1 MRLIHLDAV
10 GGVAGDMFVAAMVDA
25 LPQIQARVLADVR
38 AVLPPGVATVDLVEG
53 MSGAIRT
60 LRFCVAPGP
69 GAADHQHH
77 QDDVKHH
84 RRHDPHG
91 VGGYTEIMAR
101 IAAAALAPDTAQHA
115 EAILTILGEA
125 EARIHNV
132 PLADVHFHEIADWDS
147 LADVVGAGSIIG
159 ALSDAV
165 WTVSDLPRGGGLVR
179 TQHGL
184 LPAPAPA
191 TVAIL
196 SGYRWRDDGVGG
208 ERVTPTGAAIVR
220 HLGTFSHDFG
230 APRLVATGTGA
241 GTRELPGMPNILR
254 ALIFE
259 TDTGSQARDRVAVIS
274 FDIDDMTGEELA
286 EAAERIRQCS
296 GVLDVS
302 MGAAVGK
309 KGRPL
314 TWARV
319 LAREDALDAVR
330 QTCLLQTSSL
340 GLRWRIEE
348 RVVLAREERRRSD
361 GMRVK
366 VATRP
371 DGSVTMKVES
381 DDLRGARD
389 LSDRRIRQR
398 DAEAG
403 EAQ

>member
-10 GGVAGDMFVAAMVDA
+10 GGVAGDMFVAAMADA

-38 AVLPPGVATVDLVEG
+38 AIAPPGVTTVELVEG
-53 MSGAIRT
+53 MSGAIQA
-60 LRFCVAPGP
+60 LRVRCGSSP
-69 GAADHQHH
+69 GAADHQHRH
-77 QDDVKHH
+77 DDVERH
-84 RRHDPHG
+84 RRHDPQG
-91 VGGYTEIMAR
+91 VGNYTEMMTR
-101 IAAAALAPDTAQHA
+101 IATAALAPGTAQRA
-115 EAILTILGEA
+115 QAILTILGEA

-147 LADVVGAGSIIG
+147 LADVVGAGSIIA
-159 ALSDAV
+159 ALGDAV
-165 WTVSDLPRGGGLVR
+165 WTVSDLPRGGGLMR

-184 LPAPAPA
+184 LPIPAPA

-196 SGYRWRDDGVGG
+196 SGYRWRDDGVDG

-220 HLGTFSHDFG
+220 HLGTISRDFG
-230 APRLVATGTGA
+230 ARRLLATGTGA

-254 ALIFE
+254 ALVFE
-259 TDTGSQARDRVAVIS
+259 TDTGSRGCDRVAVIS

-286 EAAERIRQCS
+286 EAAERIRQGS

-302 MGAAVGK
+302 MGAAIGK

-314 TWARV
+314 TWVRV
-319 LAREDALDAVR
+319 LAREDALDSVSQA
-330 QTCLLQTSSL
+330 CLLQTSSL
-340 GLRWRIEE
+340 GVRWRIEE

>member
-10 GGVAGDMFVAAMVDA
+10 GGVAGDMFVAAMADA
-25 LPQIQARVLADVR
+25 LPQVQARVLADVR
-38 AVLPPGVATVDLVEG
+38 AVAPPGVTTVELAEG
-53 MSGAIRT
+53 MSGAIRA
-60 LRFCVAPGP
+60 LRFRVGSSPD
-69 GAADHQHH
+69 AADHRRRH
-77 QDDVKHH
+77 DDVERHH
-84 RRHDPHG
+84 KHDPHG
-91 VGGYTEIMAR
+91 VGSYTEIMAR
-101 IAAAALAPDTAQHA
+101 IAAAALAPGTAQHA

-132 PLADVHFHEIADWDS
+132 PLANVHFHEIADWDS
-147 LADVVGAGSIIG
+147 LADVVGAGSVIA
-159 ALSDAV
+159 ALGDAV
-165 WTVSDLPRGGGLVR
+165 WTVSDLPRGGGLAQ

-184 LPAPAPA
+184 LPVPAPA

-220 HLGTFSHDFG
+220 HLATISRDFG
-230 APRLVATGTGA
+230 VRRLVATGTGA

-254 ALIFE
+254 ALVFE
-259 TDTGSQARDRVAVIS
+259 TDAGSQACDRVAVVS

-286 EAAERIRQCS
+286 EAAERIRQCD

-314 TWARV
+314 TWVRV
-319 LAREDALDAVR
+319 LAREDALDSVS

-381 DDLRGARD
+381 DDLREARD
-389 LSDRRIRQR
+389 LGDRRTRQR